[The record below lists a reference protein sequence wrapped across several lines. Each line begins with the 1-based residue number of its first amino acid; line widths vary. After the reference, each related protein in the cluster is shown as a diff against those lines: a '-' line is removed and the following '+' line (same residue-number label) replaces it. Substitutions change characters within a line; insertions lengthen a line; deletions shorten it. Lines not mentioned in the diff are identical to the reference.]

1 MFALDTIMK
10 TSYGTQSHLFFTKFW
25 EFPKKTPH
33 FPKIARY
40 SVSRSNSPRQSLFP
54 VYN

>member
-25 EFPKKTPH
+25 EFPKKNPALSESC
-33 FPKIARY
+33 PIQCLQKQLPPSEPVS
-40 SVSRSNSPRQSLFP
+40 SV
-54 VYN
+54 

>member
-1 MFALDTIMK
+1 MLALDTIMK

-25 EFPKKTPH
+25 EFPKKTLH
-33 FPKIARY
+33 FPKVALY